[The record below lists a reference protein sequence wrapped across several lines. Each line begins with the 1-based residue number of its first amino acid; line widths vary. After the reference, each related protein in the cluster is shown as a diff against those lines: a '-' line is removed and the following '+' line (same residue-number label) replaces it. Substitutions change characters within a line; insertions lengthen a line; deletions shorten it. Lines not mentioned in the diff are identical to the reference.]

1 MAQHW
6 QKILPIDRYVVAAGG
21 LLHEYDRK
29 VLTFLYQPLIGS
41 TCLSLYMTLWAEL
54 EENRLWS
61 ESSTHHLL
69 MNLLGMNLKEIYEAR
84 LKLEGIGLIKTYSKT
99 VDEERSFI
107 YELQPPL
114 NPEQFFL
121 DGMLNIYLFRKI
133 GKNHFARL
141 KRFFTDKQKPMEEDF
156 QEVTRAFQDVF
167 ASATPGSLQYMQDN
181 KEDLEAEH
189 QQGFIGRQEQ
199 NTIQINTNTFDFE
212 LLIAGLN
219 ESLVPQKALTKK
231 VK

>member
-41 TCLSLYMTLWAEL
+41 TCFSLYMTLWAEL

-69 MNLLGMNLKEIYEAR
+69 MNLLELNLKDIYNAR
-84 LKLEGIGLIKTYSKT
+84 LKLEGIGLLKAYVKSD
-99 VDEERSFI
+99 DEGRSFI
-107 YELQPPL
+107 YELHPPL

-121 DGMLNIYLFRKI
+121 DGMLNIYLYRKI
-133 GKNHFARL
+133 GKSHFSRL
-141 KRFFTDKQKPMEEDF
+141 KHFFSDQKRP
-156 QEVTRAFQDVF
+156 
-167 ASATPGSLQYMQDN
+167 
-181 KEDLEAEH
+181 LE
-189 QQGFIGRQEQ
+189 
-199 NTIQINTNTFDFE
+199 
-212 LLIAGLN
+212 N
-219 ESLVPQKALTKK
+219 EFL
-231 VK
+231 